1 MGPSAPI
8 FLLLISALRA
18 SAGEGGAW
26 PVFTGSTESR
36 GPVPCPG
43 IAVWFPSRCAGT
55 SPLDEL
61 GLGPLPPPRCGHV
74 PPARSSPA
82 HPPCPK
88 PGRREYRRQRTPE
101 VIAPARTPRQS
112 LRLVS
117 RRPQSRRCSRHP
129 VACALLVARRGSGS
143 ACANGPTAIPP
154 RRPHPQVRGTCGGI
168 FQRWAR

>member
-1 MGPSAPI
+1 MQGSAEDSQT
-8 FLLLISALRA
+8 FRLNQ
-18 SAGEGGAW
+18 
-26 PVFTGSTESR
+26 GS

-61 GLGPLPPPRCGHV
+61 TLGPLPSLRSDPV
-74 PPARSSPA
+74 PPARSSPRSPA
-82 HPPCPK
+82 MPEAGPLGIP
-88 PGRREYRRQRTPE
+88 ETANPE
-101 VIAPARTPRQS
+101 VIAAARTPRQS

-117 RRPQSRRCSRHP
+117 RRSQSRRCSVHP
-129 VACALLVARRGSGS
+129 VACAALVARRGSGS
-143 ACANGPTAIPP
+143 ACAKGPTVIPP